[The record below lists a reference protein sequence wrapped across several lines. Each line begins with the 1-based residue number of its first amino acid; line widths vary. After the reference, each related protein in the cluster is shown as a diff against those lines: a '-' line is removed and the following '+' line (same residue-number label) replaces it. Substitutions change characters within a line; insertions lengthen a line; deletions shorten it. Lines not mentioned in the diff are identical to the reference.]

1 MRLCQL
7 NLLSMSYSNLGVHW
21 KVSGYVSLICYL
33 CLIVIWEYTGKS
45 VRLCQLNLLS
55 MSYSNLGVHWK
66 ECEVM
71 SA

>member
-21 KVSGYVSLICYL
+21 KC
-33 CLIVIWEYTGKS
+33 ES

-55 MSYSNLGVHWK
+55 MSYSNLGVHWR
-66 ECEVM
+66 V
-71 SA
+71 